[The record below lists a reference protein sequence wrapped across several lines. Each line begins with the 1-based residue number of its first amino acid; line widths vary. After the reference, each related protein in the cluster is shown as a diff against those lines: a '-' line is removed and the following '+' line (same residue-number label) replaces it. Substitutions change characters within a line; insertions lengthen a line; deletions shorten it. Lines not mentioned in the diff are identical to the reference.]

1 MPAPASCPHNLSEHM
16 LNTHGCGCFLE
27 QSGDTISYQ
36 GRRLIPI
43 YDSWWT
49 NGIVLV
55 GALDIFDYAIGVTTG
70 ALSNPKAEGNGRPSY
85 VGRVGIEPLLGVSAG
100 VSGFWG
106 PYLSPEAA
114 DGNLVRVP
122 PPSDGEVYD
131 FGQAAVGADL
141 NLLFGPFSIFAEGLY
156 TLWQVHNVVP
166 DFGLWTWFLEARY
179 DVLPQLYVA
188 ARYDHMIFDRVDF
201 MGDPTPWDHDV
212 WRIEPAVGIRLA
224 RGATLK
230 VVAQA
235 TFRAGPI
242 GDTEDYLLATQL
254 SL

>member
-27 QSGDTISYQ
+27 QPGDTISYQ
-36 GRRLIPI
+36 GRGLIPI

-131 FGQAAVGADL
+131 FGQAAVGQTSTCCSAL
-141 NLLFGPFSIFAEGLY
+141 SPSSPRGCTRCGRCPTSFQTSACGLGSWRPATTCCRNCTLL
-156 TLWQVHNVVP
+156 P
-166 DFGLWTWFLEARY
+166 DT
-179 DVLPQLYVA
+179 
-188 ARYDHMIFDRVDF
+188 I
-201 MGDPTPWDHDV
+201 T
-212 WRIEPAVGIRLA
+212 
-224 RGATLK
+224 
-230 VVAQA
+230 
-235 TFRAGPI
+235 
-242 GDTEDYLLATQL
+242 
-254 SL
+254 